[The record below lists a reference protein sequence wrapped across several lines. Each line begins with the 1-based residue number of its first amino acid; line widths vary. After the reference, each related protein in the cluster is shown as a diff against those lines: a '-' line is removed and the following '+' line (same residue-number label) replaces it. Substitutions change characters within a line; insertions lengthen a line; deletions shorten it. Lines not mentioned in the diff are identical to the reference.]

1 MERLSCRPLVHR
13 RVNRRAASAVSRH
26 GRRSRTAVA
35 VAAYRV
41 LPDALVVPVATL
53 LPPLEIA
60 LGLLLLAGLATR
72 LAAVVG
78 TVLLLAFVAG
88 LVQAWA
94 RGLAIDCGC
103 FGGGGPVDPDDTGYG
118 LALLRDLAFLAA
130 IATLPPEIGLAF
142 TPYPDVGALVRA
154 AKAEGHEVLAGLPM
168 QPKAWPRVSPG
179 RNTLLVGAAPEENL
193 RRLDWAL
200 ARVGGATGVTGIMGS
215 AFTESEAALGPVLDA
230 VGVRGLAYLDA
241 RASARSVGVATAREA
256 GVRAAANDRFLDES
270 GSIASHLEALE
281 AQAKREGAAIGY
293 ARPLPA
299 TIAALQAWT
308 ATLDGKGMRLV
319 PPSSLAR

>member
-1 MERLSCRPLVHR
+1 M
-13 RVNRRAASAVSRH
+13 
-26 GRRSRTAVA
+26 
-35 VAAYRV
+35 
-41 LPDALVVPVATL
+41 
-53 LPPLEIA
+53 EIA
-60 LGLLLLAGLATR
+60 DEPRRLTALQLLLLVAL
-72 LAAVVG
+72 
-78 TVLLLAFVAG
+78 FV
-88 LVQAWA
+88 
-94 RGLAIDCGC
+94 
-103 FGGGGPVDPDDTGYG
+103 G
-118 LALLRDLAFLAA
+118 LALLFVKLLQPLAASGASAVVAPPSAPVEPALPVAAAPPDPEPAAATPVAVEPATASPPAAPAPFAPDFKGPRIAIVLTDVGDDPAQARAA

>member
-1 MERLSCRPLVHR
+1 M
-13 RVNRRAASAVSRH
+13 
-26 GRRSRTAVA
+26 
-35 VAAYRV
+35 
-41 LPDALVVPVATL
+41 
-53 LPPLEIA
+53 EIA
-60 LGLLLLAGLATR
+60 DEPRRLTALQLLLLVAL
-72 LAAVVG
+72 
-78 TVLLLAFVAG
+78 FV
-88 LVQAWA
+88 
-94 RGLAIDCGC
+94 
-103 FGGGGPVDPDDTGYG
+103 G
-118 LALLRDLAFLAA
+118 LALLFVKLLQPLAASGASAVAAPPSAPVEPALPVAAASPDPEPAAATPVAVEPATASPPAAPAPFAPDFKGPRIAIVLTDVGDDPAQARAA

-230 VGVRGLAYLDA
+230 VGARGLAYLDA